1 MPRLMDL
8 GLERLNALL
17 LEMASI
23 SDNSVATAIRAYQNG
38 EKGAGVRES
47 ATKLR
52 TLHHQVSEL
61 SMEIIARYQ
70 PVASDLRFIKSCI
83 EISYGFFR
91 YGRYARDIVEVLEM
105 FGDLS
110 SCDRNAVVDTANK
123 ALEMMRM
130 SIDAYARRD
139 VDLAK
144 KITQMDDI
152 VDESYRENLK
162 RMMSRTTNVRCAL
175 SAALILR
182 YVERIADHAGYIGAS
197 VVYIMTGIE
206 PPD

>member
-17 LEMASI
+17 LEMAAI
-23 SDNSVATAIRAYQNG
+23 SDNSVTTAIRAYQNG
-38 EKGAGVRES
+38 EKAEVVKES

-83 EISYGFFR
+83 EVSYGFFR

-110 SCDRNAVVDTANK
+110 SCDHQPVVDVANK

-139 VDLAK
+139 LELAK
-144 KITQMDDI
+144 KVAQMDDE
-152 VDESYRENLK
+152 VDTLYRENMK
-162 RMMSRTTNVRCAL
+162 RMMSRSTNIKCAL

-182 YVERIADHAGYIGAS
+182 YTERIADHAGYIGAS
-197 VVYIMTGIE
+197 VVYVMTGIE